1 MTTSKLVSLAA
12 ALLALGLGVPAWAE
26 DPSAPAGEPPADA
39 GAPVPSPDPWAAEG
53 DGSAA
58 ATPPDA
64 AAVPAP
70 LPGGEA
76 VLPAPEAEAVATETE
91 PNPADA
97 APTETAAEAATDG
110 APTEAPAETP
120 PASVLGALGH
130 DAQGRPGR
138 IHVVVRGDTLWD
150 ISNAYL
156 GTPWVWPSIWQ
167 DNDDIANPHRIF
179 PGDQIWITPWEMRK
193 VSPEEAAALLAG
205 TPAATDPGAT
215 EPSAPVEPPAPA
227 ATVTAEQP
235 TYRVSNREMIGLV
248 SEDEVDV
255 AASVVANSAPRLMIS
270 QNDRVWI
277 GLGQDAVSK
286 GDQFTIYRVQEKV
299 YDPDTGRSLGYHV
312 NFLGW
317 LEVIEPGEET
327 SLAVVRESYAEI
339 VIDDRLMPRET
350 PIKEIAIRPSPGG
363 VEGRVSFLPN
373 QRTHMGSL
381 DYVYLNRGTID
392 GVEVGSPLV
401 VYREGFATR
410 DNALDERVRVGDR
423 VVADLLVVRAHPETS
438 VALVRKTKE
447 EIEFGDHFRGAQ

>member
-12 ALLALGLGVPAWAE
+12 ALLALGFGASAWA
-26 DPSAPAGEPPADA
+26 DDAGTPVGEPPAET
-39 GAPVPSPDPWAAEG
+39 GAPTEPAVPGPDPWAAEG
-53 DGSAA
+53 EAA
-58 ATPPDA
+58 AT
-64 AAVPAP
+64 VPAP
-70 LPGGEA
+70 ETAPEPILEPTGEA
-76 VLPAPEAEAVATETE
+76 VLPAPEAVAAETD

-97 APTETAAEAATDG
+97 AATE
-110 APTEAPAETP
+110 PETP
-120 PASVLGALGH
+120 VETPAPELGALGH
-130 DAQGRPGR
+130 DSQGRPGR
-138 IHVVVRGDTLWD
+138 IHVVVPGDTLWD
-150 ISNAYL
+150 ISSAYL

-167 DNDDIANPHRIF
+167 DNDSIENPHRIF

-205 TPAATDPGAT
+205 TPAATDPDASPT
-215 EPSAPVEPPAPA
+215 APAPA
-227 ATVTAEQP
+227 PESAPAVTAEQA
-235 TYRVSNREMIGLV
+235 TYRVSNREMMGLV
-248 SEDEVDV
+248 SEDEVDA
-255 AASVVANSAPRLMIS
+255 AASVVANVAPRLMIS

-277 GLGQDAVSK
+277 GLGQADVSA
-286 GDQFTIYRVQEKV
+286 GDLFTIYRVQEKV

-317 LEVIEPGEET
+317 LEVIEPREET

-339 VIDDRLMPRET
+339 VIDDRLMPREE
-350 PIKEIAIRPSPGG
+350 PLKEIAIRPSPGG

-392 GVEVGSPLV
+392 GVEVGSPLE
-401 VYREGFATR
+401 VYREGFPTR

-438 VALVRKTKE
+438 VALVRKTNE
-447 EIEFGDHFRGAQ
+447 ELQFGDHFRGAE